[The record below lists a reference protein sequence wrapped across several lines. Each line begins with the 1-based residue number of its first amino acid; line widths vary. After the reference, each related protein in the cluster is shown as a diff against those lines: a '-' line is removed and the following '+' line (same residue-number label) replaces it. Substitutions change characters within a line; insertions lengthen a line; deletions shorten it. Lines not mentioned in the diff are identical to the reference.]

1 MKVSSVVDV
10 ETSKH
15 EDNDKPVLNV
25 LNLAIGFIPR
35 VKTYHYSAW
44 RVETGKAFSYSY
56 SIITTTSSHR
66 FLEAISAC

>member
-1 MKVSSVVDV
+1 MEVSSVVDV

-15 EDNDKPVLNV
+15 EENDKPILNV

-44 RVETGKAFSYSY
+44 GVETGKAFSYSY
-56 SIITTTSSHR
+56 T
-66 FLEAISAC
+66 